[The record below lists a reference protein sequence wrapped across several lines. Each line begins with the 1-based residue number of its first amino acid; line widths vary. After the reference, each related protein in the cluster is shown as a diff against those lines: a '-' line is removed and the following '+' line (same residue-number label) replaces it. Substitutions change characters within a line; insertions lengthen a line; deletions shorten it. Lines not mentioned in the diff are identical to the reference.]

1 VVWNRDKVAGVPDPQ
16 RLFFGRRR
24 RARNVVR
31 RGAVDGVVAV
41 PLRDTVLQ
49 KVKGDVRFLINL
61 SIQLAP
67 WRL

>member
-1 VVWNRDKVAGVPDPQ
+1 MPDPQ
-16 RLFFGRRR
+16 RLFSAGAGV
-24 RARNVVR
+24 RATLFDAVR
-31 RGAVDGVVAV
+31 VDGVVAV